1 MSFAKPN
8 MSLRL
13 RLTLL
18 YSTILALTLVGLS
31 AVIYLSVAQV
41 TQHSLQSTLVAEAQR
56 VRGIR
61 SSNDLE
67 PPDLPFAGV
76 DTFVQARDSQ
86 GSVLARTTNLRNA
99 VLPLSPAGLQAVQ
112 QGQPVFETVAVDGS
126 NLLVYSTP
134 VLYRGRIPGI
144 IQVAR
149 SRVDQQ
155 RSLATLG
162 SLLLIG
168 SGIVTL
174 VAFGSGWLLA
184 GIALQPMK
192 RLTQTADTIGRE
204 RDFTQRVEYQGPQDE
219 VGQLAL
225 TLNRMLAAL
234 QAAYDQVAQALYAQR
249 RFVADGSHELRT
261 PLTTIRGNLALLQHE
276 PPISEADRVA
286 VLHDSADEAE
296 RMSRLVHDLLVLAR
310 ADAGQPLHLDAVPVQ
325 PLLAEIAR
333 HARIVA
339 PEHTV
344 MLGDLP
350 YVLAVADPDSLK
362 QVVLILVDNALKFT
376 APQGTV
382 TIAATATASHVAISV
397 RDTGPG
403 IDPAKLPHIF
413 ERFYRGDASR
423 TGTGMGLGLAIAQ
436 TLVTAMQG
444 TLVVESQ
451 VGQGSLFTLTL
462 PQAQT

>member
-31 AVIYLSVAQV
+31 AVIYLSVARV
-41 TQHSLQSTLVAEAQR
+41 TQHSLESMLIAEAQR
-56 VRGIR
+56 LR
-61 SSNDLE
+61 SGRSTNDLE
-67 PPDLPFAGV
+67 PPGQPFAGV

-86 GSVLARTTNLRNA
+86 GSVLARTANLRNA
-99 VLPLSPAGLQAVQ
+99 VLPLSSAGLQAVQ
-112 QGQPVFETVAVDGS
+112 QGQAVFENVAVDGS
-126 NLLVYSTP
+126 NLLVYSMP
-134 VLYRGRIPGI
+134 VLYRGHGPGI

-149 SRVDQQ
+149 SRADQQ

-162 SLLLIG
+162 SLLAIG
-168 SGIVTL
+168 SGVVTL
-174 VAFGSGWLLA
+174 IAFGIGWLLA

-204 RDFTQRVEYQGPQDE
+204 RDFSRRVEYQGPQDE

-225 TLNRMLAAL
+225 TLNHMLVAL
-234 QAAYDQVAQALYAQR
+234 QAAYDQVAQALQAQR

-261 PLTTIRGNLALLQHE
+261 PLTTIRGNLALLQRE
-276 PPISEADRVA
+276 PPISESDRVA
-286 VLHDSADEAE
+286 VLHDSAEEAE

-310 ADAGQPLHLDAVPVQ
+310 ADAGQPLHLRSVPVQ
-325 PLLAEIAR
+325 PLLAEIVR

-344 MLGDLP
+344 DLP
-350 YVLAVADPDSLK
+350 DLPNVLAIADPDPLK

-376 APQGTV
+376 PAQGTV
-382 TIAATATASHVAISV
+382 TIAATATGSHVAISV

-413 ERFYRGDASR
+413 ERFYRGDTSR
-423 TGTGMGLGLAIAQ
+423 TGAGMGLGLAIAQ

-444 TLVVESQ
+444 TLLVESQ
-451 VGQGSLFTLTL
+451 VGHGSLFTITL
-462 PQAQT
+462 PQAHP